1 MTSETQNTLNMDNKT
16 TSKRKTGSGKE
27 IHTTPL
33 PQGNLWP
40 SYHAV
45 AKHWKSDVQ
54 FFEDELNFFRLLIDK
69 HLALLIEPG
78 NIEQTRAIV
87 TDITKLENERTK
99 LDQAIDHHIQHI
111 VLLVENPFAQNAQ
124 ECKSEHE
131 KLESS
136 VASFVKKFRTVKME
150 VFKLTERIIHSEKAK
165 RLIDW
170 A

>member
-1 MTSETQNTLNMDNKT
+1 MTSKTPNALAMDNKT
-16 TSKRKTGSGKE
+16 TPKTKTSSRKKIQT
-27 IHTTPL
+27 IPL

-45 AKHWKSDVQ
+45 AKHWKSDVE

-69 HLALLIEPG
+69 HLTLLIQPE
-78 NIEQTRAIV
+78 NIEHTRAMV
-87 TDITKLENERTK
+87 TDVTKLENERTQ
-99 LDQAIDHHIQHI
+99 LDQAIDDHIQHI

>member
-1 MTSETQNTLNMDNKT
+1 MTSNSKTLLNMDNKAT
-16 TSKRKTGSGKE
+16 TKTKTKTASGKKN
-27 IHTTPL
+27 HTTPL

-78 NIEQTRAIV
+78 NIEQTRTMV
-87 TDITKLENERTK
+87 TDVTKLENERTK

-111 VLLVENPFAQNAQ
+111 VLLVENPFAQN
-124 ECKSEHE
+124 
-131 KLESS
+131 
-136 VASFVKKFRTVKME
+136 
-150 VFKLTERIIHSEKAK
+150 
-165 RLIDW
+165 
-170 A
+170 